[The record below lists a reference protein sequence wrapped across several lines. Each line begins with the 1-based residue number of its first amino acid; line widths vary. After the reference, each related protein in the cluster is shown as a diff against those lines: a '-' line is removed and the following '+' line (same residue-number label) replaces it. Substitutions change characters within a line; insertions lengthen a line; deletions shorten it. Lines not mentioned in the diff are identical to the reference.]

1 MLSNFRKYFPT
12 LHLVIVD
19 NSNYDRSTD
28 LIYSICKKDGNMTL
42 LANVFNIHHGPGLH
56 KAMQYIA
63 DYFDFALIMDS
74 DIQFHGLGLLEK
86 IKTIVPKKL
95 YMLWKKSRSE

>member
-1 MLSNFRKYFPT
+1 
-12 LHLVIVD
+12 
-19 NSNYDRSTD
+19 
-28 LIYSICKKDGNMTL
+28 MTL
-42 LANVFNIHHGPGLH
+42 LAIFFNLHHGPGLH
-56 KAMQYIA
+56 KAIQYVEN
-63 DYFDFALIMDS
+63 YFEFALIMDS